1 MAGLAYRGRDGAGI
15 TLGGVL
21 DKRWR
26 DDFERGLKP
35 VGTGLARSGLSP
47 DLLTAA
53 GLVFAAATAVAVGV
67 GEFRWGLL
75 LLALSALPDVLDGAV
90 AKASGRASAR
100 GAFFDSVA
108 DRVADALVLGGVA
121 WHLSVTEGG
130 GAPVLAFA
138 VAALA
143 MLVSYERARA
153 ESLGFSGKGGL
164 MERAERL
171 LLLAIAF
178 LFPEFLVPILWLM
191 LVLTGL
197 TAVQRF
203 ALVWRQ
209 ATPRVPRDRWMTWRD
224 LRDMASSTPA
234 FRRSADGAEV
244 TRHRPALRPR
254 RERRR
259 PPVR

>member
-1 MAGLAYRGRDGAGI
+1 M
-15 TLGGVL
+15 L

-26 DDFERGLKP
+26 DDLERGLKP
-35 VGTGLARSGLSP
+35 VGSGLARSGLSP

-53 GLVFAAATAVAVGV
+53 GLVFAAATAVAVGL
-67 GEFRWGLL
+67 GEFRLGLL
-75 LLALSALPDVLDGAV
+75 LLALSSLPDMLDGAV

-108 DRVADALVLGGVA
+108 DRLSDGLVLGGVA

-138 VAALA
+138 VAGLA

-153 ESLGFSGKGGL
+153 ESLGFLGKGGL
-164 MERAERL
+164 MERAERIIL
-171 LLLAIAF
+171 LGLAF
-178 LFPEFLVPILWLM
+178 LIPALLIPVLWVM
-191 LVLTGL
+191 LVLTAF

-203 ALVWRQ
+203 FLVWRQ
-209 ATPRVPRDRWMTWRD
+209 ATPRVPRDRWMTWRE
-224 LRDMASSTPA
+224 LRDIASSTPT
-234 FRRSADGAEV
+234 FRRSPEADHDG
-244 TRHRPALRPR
+244 RHRPALRHR

>member
-1 MAGLAYRGRDGAGI
+1 M
-15 TLGGVL
+15 
-21 DKRWR
+21 
-26 DDFERGLKP
+26 
-35 VGTGLARSGLSP
+35 GTGLARSGLSP
-47 DLLTAA
+47 DLLTGA

-153 ESLGFSGKGGL
+153 ESLGFAGKGGL

-171 LLLAIAF
+171 LLLGIAF
-178 LFPEFLVPILWLM
+178 LVPEFLVPILWVM
-191 LVLTGL
+191 LVLTAL
-197 TAVQRF
+197 TAIQRF

-224 LRDMASSTPA
+224 LRDIASSTPA
-234 FRRSADGAEV
+234 FRRTGDGADSI
-244 TRHRPALRPR
+244 RHRPALRPR

>member
-1 MAGLAYRGRDGAGI
+1 M
-15 TLGGVL
+15 L
-21 DKRWR
+21 DKKWR

-53 GLVFAAATAVAVGV
+53 GLVFAGATAVAVGV

-108 DRVADALVLGGVA
+108 DRVADASVLGGVA
-121 WHLSVTEGG
+121 WHLSVTQGG

-178 LFPEFLVPILWLM
+178 LVPAFLVPILWVM
-191 LVLTGL
+191 LVLTAL

-224 LRDMASSTPA
+224 LRDIASSTPA
-234 FRRSADGAEV
+234 FRRADGSEM

>member
-1 MAGLAYRGRDGAGI
+1 M
-15 TLGGVL
+15 L
-21 DKRWR
+21 DKKWR

-53 GLVFAAATAVAVGV
+53 GLVFAAATAVVVAV
-67 GEFRWGLL
+67 GEFRWGFV

-100 GAFFDSVA
+100 GAFFDSVS
-108 DRVADALVLGGVA
+108 DRVADAFVLGGVA

-171 LLLAIAF
+171 LLLGLAF
-178 LFPEFLVPILWLM
+178 LAPAFLIPILWVM
-191 LVLTGL
+191 LVLTAL

-203 ALVWRQ
+203 VLVWRQ

-224 LRDMASSTPA
+224 LRDIASTTPS
-234 FRRSADGAEV
+234 FRRPGDGSEGL
-244 TRHRPALRPR
+244 RHRPALRPR

>member
-1 MAGLAYRGRDGAGI
+1 M
-15 TLGGVL
+15 L

-35 VGTGLARSGLSP
+35 VGSGLARSGLSP
-47 DLLTAA
+47 DVLTAA
-53 GLVFAAATAVAVGV
+53 GLVFAAATAVTVAV

-108 DRVADALVLGGVA
+108 DRVADASVLGGVA
-121 WHLSVTEGG
+121 WHLSVTQGG

-171 LLLAIAF
+171 LLLGIA
-178 LFPEFLVPILWLM
+178 LLVPTLLVPILWVM

-209 ATPRVPRDRWMTWRD
+209 GTPRVPRDRWMTWRD
-224 LRDMASSTPA
+224 LRDIASSGPT
-234 FRRSADGAEV
+234 FRRADGTEV
-244 TRHRPALRPR
+244 ARHRPALRPR

>member
-1 MAGLAYRGRDGAGI
+1 M
-15 TLGGVL
+15 L
-21 DKRWR
+21 DKKWR

-53 GLVFAAATAVAVGV
+53 GLVFAGATAVAVAV

-75 LLALSALPDVLDGAV
+75 LLALSALPDALDGAV

-108 DRVADALVLGGVA
+108 DRVADAAVLGGVA

-153 ESLGFSGKGGL
+153 ESLGFAGKGGL

-171 LLLAIAF
+171 LLLGVA
-178 LFPEFLVPILWLM
+178 FLVPAFLIPILWVM
-191 LVLTGL
+191 LVLTAL

-224 LRDMASSTPA
+224 LRDMASATPS
-234 FRRSADGAEV
+234 FRRGEGGDAA
-244 TRHRPALRPR
+244 RHRPALRPR

>member
-1 MAGLAYRGRDGAGI
+1 M
-15 TLGGVL
+15 L

-35 VGTGLARSGLSP
+35 VGSGLARSGLSP

-53 GLVFAAATAVAVGV
+53 GLVFAAATAVAIGL
-67 GEFRWGLL
+67 GEFQFGLL
-75 LLALSALPDVLDGAV
+75 LLALSALPDLLDGAV

-121 WHLSVTEGG
+121 WHLSVTQGG

-153 ESLGFSGKGGL
+153 ESLGFLGKGGL
-164 MERAERL
+164 MERAERIIL
-171 LLLAIAF
+171 LGLAF
-178 LFPEFLVPILWLM
+178 LFPALLIPVLWVM
-191 LVLTGL
+191 LVLTTI

-209 ATPRVPRDRWMTWRD
+209 ATPRVPRDRWMTWRE
-224 LRDMASSTPA
+224 LRDIASSTPT
-234 FRRSADGAEV
+234 FRRTPDGDHDG
-244 TRHRPALRPR
+244 RHRPALRHR